1 MKPLVYLAG
10 PYTSADPTLNV
21 RSALRA
27 AQGLWET
34 GLILPIVPAVS
45 IIVIVPTRHADAVR
59 LDVLAHCDA
68 AYRLGG
74 DPAGDEMAA
83 ARDAETEALATV
95 GLPVFGTESDLLA
108 WAAGVIR

>member
-1 MKPLVYLAG
+1 MKPLVYIGG
-10 PYTSADPTLNV
+10 PHTSPDPTLNV
-21 RSALRA
+21 RGALRA

-34 GLILPIVPAVS
+34 GLILPLVPAVS
-45 IIVIVPTRHADAVR
+45 IIVVVPTRHADAVR

-74 DPAGDEMAA
+74 DPADEAMAA

-95 GLPVFGTESDLLA
+95 GLPVFDSEDDLLA
-108 WAAGVIR
+108 WATGAHR